1 MNIFMNS
8 VRCRWDKIK
17 VNPDTITL
25 VGVFE
30 GKIKL
35 IIDEYYYKYSDENIT
50 NETKHEDVLV
60 SKDMNEII
68 SYINKHGFAS
78 YNNNIQFTYSSSLDF
93 ATEYGFK
100 NDYDGLILL
109 YKCLRKSDYKDKV
122 DNMLNDI
129 IDWVNP
135 ENIPLTM
142 RIIEDTKFPTDKEID
157 FFIENRYRLWR
168 EEFMERNIDKMK

>member
-1 MNIFMNS
+1 MI
-8 VRCRWDKIK
+8 RWDKIK

-60 SKDMNEII
+60 SKDMNEIV
-68 SYINKHGFAS
+68 SYINKHGFDL
-78 YNNNIQFTYSSSLDF
+78 YNNNIQYMCSSSLDF

-109 YKCLRKSDYKDKV
+109 YKCIKKSDYKDNV
-122 DNMLNDI
+122 DNMLNHI
-129 IDWVNP
+129 IQWINP
-135 ENIPLTM
+135 DNIPLAMKT
-142 RIIEDTKFPTDKEID
+142 IEDTEFPTDKEID
-157 FFIENRYRLWR
+157 FFIENRYEIWR
-168 EEFMERNIDKMK
+168 KQFMERNREWMKEGEV